1 VQIKETHRIREQSDH
16 QIYILLK
23 EKEKTIREIEEKA
36 KEVLSLE
43 DQHQQETLILKNTI
57 ETLKVENEVKDKLLV
72 GYNERFMNRQD
83 EECQSEIL
91 ELISVESQT
100 DAIEMTTKSKVKF
113 KKRRSDPSRSGN
125 SSLLGITESCENESD
140 TESSEEDSEEVED
153 QSHQR
158 KKLKHAKQPATSSVI
173 TDPEKF
179 KEERRKSLLRESIRN
194 SVLFDKEYAPVQTTV
209 RIFDN
214 PEALKFFF
222 ERLQEEKSKFAVLK
236 EHLQNEKIL
245 ILKELQKFSDLFLA
259 PRDLIVKEF
268 QKKVTLMNDVNIA
281 NLLSRELEKVIET
294 ENENEMSVSPD
305 PEITRSNDF
314 LEEESKQDVT
324 ADVYPSQEI
333 VLGQADTNKLNVST
347 TAPIKEAPLSQL
359 RKGSIVSFAQLTST
373 LPSVPSSNTLVSQ
386 NSSTFIQQTKS
397 EEQITKS
404 LDLKALLK
412 ITKKLGSFALKKKR
426 NKSGNAVESDSS
438 EEENEEEGLN
448 VDGFESPNTLNEM
461 KKEKRKRKVQK
472 PAILLEIDPDEKIKM
487 EKKKSLRQFSQD
499 RYFNAGTQTVEDYF
513 AYSSRMPYTQPSPQK
528 KRSAVISNSFLIRAI
543 TNPPEN
549 KSNSGGN
556 LPFLMSKHM
565 DHEGSDSDDHQ
576 QHTDSSSKL
585 SNRLKSDTIFSDLLN
600 AYYTKEQISQP
611 FLGFVRKH
619 EKIYA
624 REIGLMKVALREY
637 KRYYEQ
643 LFTEIQYLLYLNA
656 SNPTTVTIL
665 NHLLSSLHSNE
676 WLFDPNL
683 FIRKVNNNPLE
694 DCVDVSTQ
702 LRIIESYQE
711 LLSKRLL
718 MNHENKSLAQ
728 INSSLHE
735 QQSDQLSVLSEHS
748 QTHSKV
754 PYSRTHGR
762 EEVLHSGEGISATD
776 SVDDVTLTQESEF
789 SSVKAR
795 KSKIELIKEHRDM
808 LVKEFNPT
816 DAQADAR
823 KQLQKQETLHQII
836 NHNIKDL
843 LVDLNNRLLKSGSW
857 KALLYRS
864 DGTIDVDMDHRHF
877 SLEEQV
883 QIQTAKVQYLHF
895 KLKQKNENY
904 ENTIS
909 ALQKINSESFSK
921 ITLLQKQVANH
932 QHLNYNNNLE
942 KLPYYRP
949 ELQRHAVTNDMGTNT
964 DNTIGHPM
972 KEIHEKEWIQISSV
986 VASLGKRVNE
996 IISKFS
1002 KKDSVVISRPEYE
1015 KLTLRLKALED
1026 TDIRSANMKAFTRR
1040 KLSEGEPL
1048 SISDSVTKEHSNEV
1062 DQEEKYQIKES
1073 ESQLLDEEFS
1083 KYSREIIDDYRL
1095 NTARNDSTEDV
1106 QVIVQTTAHD
1116 AIVSVRPYSASPR
1129 ITSNSVKTPARKA
1142 NKTLKPLNLEKE
1154 INLSPSKG
1162 LEFLTISGPKPLNI
1176 ARTKPR
1182 PWSSTTWKQVE
1193 SSTNILMPHSSR
1205 PKSPER
1211 ADALLH
1217 EQQQSYQDQEGQHRV
1232 LHENEE
1238 SKKLLR
1244 SLLHLSE
1251 SLEKAFSMNQGPN
1264 LSREARR
1271 KPEEQNVVSQSGTPF
1286 ETKRL
1291 QEKNVAINDHLFNPD
1306 NSNEEENRLI
1316 IGIGES
1322 ALEEND
1328 LPDLSAGNQNAM
1340 IGADSAS
1347 HPPEMDSCIFSPPS
1361 FHLETS
1367 SLLHGPAEG
1376 RLQQNTYQKE
1386 HSSLNHQLDGSEL
1399 IYSKLYDQMFSAL
1412 EEKEKREK
1420 AASPERKRF
1429 SSNIP
1434 INQQSLK
1441 EKIAA
1446 SKSNISPEM
1455 IFYLSSVHKSY
1466 REHKEQ
1472 SEKLHAILS
1481 NFEKSYTG
1489 VEFPPLNSHGFSSKV
1504 T

>member
-36 KEVLSLE
+36 KEVISLE
-43 DQHQQETLILKNTI
+43 DLHQQEILILKNTI
-57 ETLKVENEVKDKLLV
+57 ETLNEENEVKGKLLV

-100 DAIEMTTKSKVKF
+100 DAMQMTTKSKLKF
-113 KKRRSDPSRSGN
+113 KKGISDPQKSGN

-140 TESSEEDSEEVED
+140 TESSEEGSEEVED
-153 QSHQR
+153 QNHQR
-158 KKLKHAKQPATSSVI
+158 KIKLKHPKQPASSSVI
-173 TDPEKF
+173 KDPEKF
-179 KEERRKSLLRESIRN
+179 KEDRRKSLLRESIRN
-194 SVLFDKEYAPVQTTV
+194 SVLFDKEYAPVQTSV

-222 ERLQEEKSKFAVLK
+222 ERLKEEKSKFAVLK
-236 EHLQNEKIL
+236 EHLQNEKNL

-259 PRDLIVKEF
+259 PKDLIVKEF

-294 ENENEMSVSPD
+294 ETENEKSVEPD
-305 PEITRSNDF
+305 PEITRSHDF
-314 LEEESKQDVT
+314 LEEESKPNVN
-324 ADVYPSQEI
+324 ADILPSQVT
-333 VLGQADTNKLNVST
+333 VLEQADTEKLNVST
-347 TAPIKEAPLSQL
+347 TAPSEEAPLSQR
-359 RKGSIVSFAQLTST
+359 RKGSIVSFAQLTSA
-373 LPSVPSSNTLVSQ
+373 LPSVPSSKTLVSQ
-386 NSSTFIQQTKS
+386 SSSTVIQQTKS

-412 ITKKLGSFALKKKR
+412 ITKKLGSFALKKKL

-513 AYSSRMPYTQPSPQK
+513 AYSSRMPHSQTSPQK

-549 KSNSGGN
+549 KSNSGSGGN
-556 LPFLMSKHM
+556 LPFLMSKHI
-565 DHEGSDSDDHQ
+565 DPEGSDSDDHH
-576 QHTDSSSKL
+576 QHTDNSSKL

-656 SNPTTVTIL
+656 SNPTTFTIL

-718 MNHENKSLAQ
+718 MNNENKSLAQ

-748 QTHSKV
+748 KV
-754 PYSRTHGR
+754 PYSKTLGR
-762 EEVLHSGEGISATD
+762 EEVHHSGEGISATD
-776 SVDDVTLTQESEF
+776 SVDDVTLTQDSEF

-808 LVKEFNPT
+808 LVKEFNPV
-816 DAQADAR
+816 DASADAK
-823 KQLQKQETLHQII
+823 KQQKQETLDQII

-864 DGTIDVDMDHRHF
+864 DGTIDVEMDHRHF

-909 ALQKINSESFSK
+909 TLQKINSESFSK
-921 ITLLQKQVANH
+921 VTLLQKQVANH

-949 ELQRHAVTNDMGTNT
+949 ELQRHAVTNDIGTNT
-964 DNTIGHPM
+964 DNAVGHRM
-972 KEIHEKEWIQISSV
+972 KEIHEKEWIEISSI
-986 VASLGKRVNE
+986 VASLGNRVNE
-996 IISKFS
+996 IVSKFS
-1002 KKDSVVISRPEYE
+1002 NKDSVVISRLEYE
-1015 KLTLRLKALED
+1015 KLTLKLKVLED
-1026 TDIRSANMKAFTRR
+1026 TDIRSANVKGFARR

-1048 SISDSVTKEHSNEV
+1048 SISDSLTKEHSNEV

-1073 ESQLLDEEFS
+1073 ESQFLDEDFS

-1095 NTARNDSTEDV
+1095 NTARNDSSEDV
-1106 QVIVQTTAHD
+1106 QVVVQTTTHD
-1116 AIVSVRPYSASPR
+1116 AIVNVRPYSASPR
-1129 ITSNSVKTPARKA
+1129 ITSSSIKAPARKT
-1142 NKTLKPLNLEKE
+1142 NKTLKPLNLEKDT
-1154 INLSPSKG
+1154 NLSPSKG
-1162 LEFLTISGPKPLNI
+1162 LEFLTISGPKVLNI

-1205 PKSPER
+1205 SKSPER
-1211 ADALLH
+1211 AVH
-1217 EQQQSYQDQEGQHRV
+1217 EQPQSCEDQEGQHRT

-1238 SKKLLR
+1238 SKKLLH
-1244 SLLHLSE
+1244 SLLHVSE
-1251 SLEKAFSMNQGPN
+1251 TLEKAFSMNRGTSI
-1264 LSREARR
+1264 SREARR
-1271 KPEEQNVVSQSGTPF
+1271 KPEEQNVVSQSETPS

-1291 QEKNVAINDHLFNPD
+1291 QNFKDPLLIPENP
-1306 NSNEEENRLI
+1306 NEVENRLI

-1322 ALEEND
+1322 ALEESD
-1328 LPDLSAGNQNAM
+1328 LPDLSASNQNNM

-1367 SLLHGPAEG
+1367 SLLHGPAEC
-1376 RLQQNTYQKE
+1376 QQNTYQKE
-1386 HSSLNHQLDGSEL
+1386 HSSLNHQLEGNEL

-1420 AASPERKRF
+1420 AASPQRKRF

-1434 INQQSLK
+1434 INLQSLK
-1441 EKIAA
+1441 EKIVA

-1455 IFYLSSVHKSY
+1455 VFYLSSVHKSY

-1481 NFEKSYTG
+1481 NFEKSYIG